1 MPNHVS
7 DDHMFTFAV
16 VADTHVT
23 EEDATAIDGYDED
36 TVNLSVARSAYV
48 VRELNRL
55 APDFV
60 VHLGDITHPRP
71 DTPAYEQSDAGFNA
85 VFEDLECTL

>member
-1 MPNHVS
+1 MPNHAS
-7 DDHMFTFAV
+7 DGHLFTFAV

-36 TVNLSVARSAYV
+36 TVNLSLARSAYV
-48 VRELNRL
+48 VRQLNRL

-60 VHLGDITHPRP
+60 VHLGDLTEENAARP
-71 DTPAYEQSDAGFNA
+71 QQPASRRRACEQL
-85 VFEDLECTL
+85 DLQDLFL